1 MASWWECVGRRKKNG
16 VVISGDRQVPTLTEP
31 ITYHLC
37 YREHQVPNVWVL
49 WWGGARWARWHIP
62 TIAERAWGRESNF
75 IPSLW
80 TGDCTT
86 LHLTEEWPWTSDPPI
101 STSGVLMTATHYYA
115 YLCQVGDWTQGIL
128 NARQFLYPLSY
139 SPRLKGKRDFSLM
152 IFGLGPPSLE
162 FFFVN

>member
-1 MASWWECVGRRKKNG
+1 MCGKEKKKMAWWY
-16 VVISGDRQVPTLTEP
+16 QVTAKSQLLQSLSPLIFATGSTRSPMYES
-31 ITYHLC
+31 C
-37 YREHQVPNVWVL
+37 
-49 WWGGARWARWHIP
+49 GGEGHTGCGHIP

-80 TGDCTT
+80 TWDCTT
-86 LHLTEEWPWTSDPPI
+86 LHLTEEWPRTSDPPI

-115 YLCQVGDWTQGIL
+115 CLCQVGDWTQGIL

-139 SPRLKGKRDFSLM
+139 SPRLKGKRDFSLV
-152 IFGLGPPSLE
+152 IFGLGPLSLE